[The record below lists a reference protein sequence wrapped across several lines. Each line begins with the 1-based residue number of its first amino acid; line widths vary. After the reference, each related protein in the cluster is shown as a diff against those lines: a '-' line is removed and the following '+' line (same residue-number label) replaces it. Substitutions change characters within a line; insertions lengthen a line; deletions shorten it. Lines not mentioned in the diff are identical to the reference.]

1 MIAQFIAT
9 IAQNLPQILQQG
21 IEIIGKLQAG
31 LIQAIPKVVAA
42 IPKIIISIVDTFR
55 KYDWLSIGINIIK
68 GIAKG
73 ITGAAGEIARA
84 AKNAA
89 KKAFDAAKDFLG
101 IHSPSTVFR
110 DQIGKY
116 MALGMAEGFEDNIP
130 VDDMQNSLDGMVN
143 GLSTT
148 KVKGNNGNVVSTS
161 DNYTFNI
168 YQREGENDTE
178 FARRIADIINSD
190 VQRKRAVYA

>member
-1 MIAQFIAT
+1 MT
-9 IAQNLPQILQQG
+9 GVPSVRTLG
-21 IEIIGKLQAG
+21 IKNG
-31 LIQAIPKVVAA
+31 
-42 IPKIIISIVDTFR
+42 IS
-55 KYDWLSIGINIIK
+55 S
-68 GIAKG
+68 
-73 ITGAAGEIARA
+73 AAGRIADA
-84 AKNAA
+84 AREAA
-89 KKAFDAAKDFLG
+89 RKALDAAKDFLG

-130 VDDMQNSLDGMVN
+130 VDGMQNSLDSMVNSLDGMVN

-148 KVKGNNGNVVSTS
+148 KVKGNVVSTS
-161 DNYTFNI
+161 NNYTFNI

-190 VQRKRAVYA
+190 VQRKKAVYA

>member
-1 MIAQFIAT
+1 
-9 IAQNLPQILQQG
+9 
-21 IEIIGKLQAG
+21 
-31 LIQAIPKVVAA
+31 
-42 IPKIIISIVDTFR
+42 
-55 KYDWLSIGINIIK
+55 
-68 GIAKG
+68 
-73 ITGAAGEIARA
+73 
-84 AKNAA
+84 
-89 KKAFDAAKDFLG
+89 
-101 IHSPSTVFR
+101 
-110 DQIGKY
+110 

-161 DNYTFNI
+161 NNYTFNV

>member
-1 MIAQFIAT
+1 
-9 IAQNLPQILQQG
+9 
-21 IEIIGKLQAG
+21 
-31 LIQAIPKVVAA
+31 
-42 IPKIIISIVDTFR
+42 
-55 KYDWLSIGINIIK
+55 
-68 GIAKG
+68 
-73 ITGAAGEIARA
+73 
-84 AKNAA
+84 
-89 KKAFDAAKDFLG
+89 
-101 IHSPSTVFR
+101 
-110 DQIGKY
+110 

-148 KVKGNNGNVVSTS
+148 KAKGNNGNVVSTS
-161 DNYTFNI
+161 NNYTFNI

>member
-1 MIAQFIAT
+1 M
-9 IAQNLPQILQQG
+9 
-21 IEIIGKLQAG
+21 QAG
-31 LIQAIPKVVAA
+31 IDILEMLITGLINTIPDLVAA
-42 IPKIIISIVDTFR
+42 IPQIIQSINDSFSQ
-55 KYDWLSIGINIIK
+55 YDWGAIGSNIID
-68 GIAKG
+68 GIKNGISSAAERIADAAKE
-73 ITGAAGEIARA
+73 AARKALDA
-84 AKNAA
+84 AKN
-89 KKAFDAAKDFLG
+89 FLG
-101 IHSPSTVFR
+101 IHSPSRVFR
-110 DQIGKY
+110 DQVGKY

-178 FARRIADIINSD
+178 
-190 VQRKRAVYA
+190 